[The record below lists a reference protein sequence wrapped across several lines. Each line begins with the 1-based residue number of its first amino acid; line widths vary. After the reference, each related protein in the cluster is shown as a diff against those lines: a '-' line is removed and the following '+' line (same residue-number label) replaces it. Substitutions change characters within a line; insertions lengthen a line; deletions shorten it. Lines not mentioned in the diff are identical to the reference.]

1 MRIDL
6 SCPVEMWHCKM
17 PTAESPSLAMQ
28 IYNLSDM
35 EVNSVQ
41 VCVLCFDQEGEQFAR
56 HVERVQGIE
65 IPARHAYELTLAVEE
80 AISAQDLEIII
91 QKAWFVDGTVWRK
104 GSNPALEYTPSPILQ
119 SDQLRVMQELAGPDA
134 ACFPSDQGAV
144 WVCVCG
150 RANAAKDD
158 ECRRC
163 RRDKHELFTK
173 LNEAAVEKIIITRQN
188 ILEEQ
193 QRLQRQE
200 ARRAAQEAEAREKR
214 RRHLRRIIT
223 TAAILVLVLGGAAYG
238 VYFHGIPYYRYRQAA
253 RALESGQY
261 DSAKEQFLA
270 LDDYQDSQRMAMECD
285 YQAAMSALQG
295 GTYTSLRTAWA
306 GFDALADYQD
316 SAAKAQEARYIYA
329 EKLLAAGSYQ
339 EAIDLYDQVS
349 SYGDAR
355 MKRSQAL
362 YDWASRLMNDGDY
375 EAAREKFLSLGA
387 YQNAEANAREC
398 LYLPAE
404 AALESDPEKAIALFS
419 QLGDYRDSALKLQSA
434 YYAAGNKYYDQQDYD
449 TAASFFLQA
458 GDYSDAYRRAAG
470 CLYTPALNLFNSG
483 DYLAASEMLE
493 KISGFQ
499 DSKEI
504 LARCYYNLGL
514 ALLEEKAYDGARGYF
529 ESAADILPE
538 AEEAR
543 KESIYLPALELLE
556 NGLETDALTLFSS
569 IPGYKDADAYA
580 SRLLY
585 EKSQASLKTED
596 YAAAIQALEQLNS
609 YEDNREELTAAKVSY
624 AQALTDEGNYEG
636 AIEALSGVEGENA
649 EEAMREARYLLAS
662 SLIDQKKYDE
672 AMPILESMQG
682 YADAGTL
689 YALCVYQLAAARAQ
703 EGDLAAASQ
712 MLEGITGYEDA
723 QQLMQEY
730 AYTAASSAAAEG
742 DLVQAALLF
751 TRAGN
756 YQDAKEQAKQSADT
770 YYSTAY
776 EKAKTAMDRKQYGVA
791 VDTLSALTM
800 DFLPEEY
807 KELSSMYDEA
817 RYQYADKLYSDRKPF
832 EALAYYRQ
840 IPGYKDVT
848 TKKLTRLVYRM
859 MGAWR
864 STYSGVEMIFEDDG
878 TCKIDGKS
886 MYYTVGASGAYALS
900 VGDQPTSLA
909 HTYTILSL
917 SENEL
922 NLRNIKTNT
931 VYKMKKAD

>member
-17 PTAESPSLAMQ
+17 PTAESPYLAMQ

-41 VCVLCFDQEGEQFAR
+41 ICVLCFDQEGEQFAR

-80 AISAQDLEIII
+80 AIEAQDLEIII

-104 GSNPALEYTPSPILQ
+104 GSAPSLEYTPSPILQ

-150 RANAAKDD
+150 RANAARDD
-158 ECRRC
+158 QCRRC

-200 ARRAAQEAEAREKR
+200 ARKAAQEKEAREKR
-214 RRHLRRIIT
+214 RRRIRRIIIT
-223 TAAILVLVLGGAAYG
+223 TVILVLVLGGLAYG
-238 VYFHGIPYYRYRQAA
+238 VYFHGIPYYRYRQAT

-261 DSAKEQFLA
+261 DSAKEQFLS
-270 LDDYQDSQRMAMECD
+270 LDDYRDSREMAKECD
-285 YQAAMSALQG
+285 YQAALSALRG
-295 GTYTSLRTAWA
+295 GTYTSLRAAWS
-306 GFDALADYQD
+306 GFDALGDYQD
-316 SAAKAQEARYIYA
+316 SESRAQEARYIYA

-339 EAIDLYDQVS
+339 EAIALYDQVA
-349 SYGDAR
+349 SYSDAR
-355 MKRSQAL
+355 MKRNQAL
-362 YDWASRLMNDGDY
+362 YDWAVQQMNDGDY
-375 EAAREKFLSLGA
+375 ESAREKFLSLGA
-387 YQNAEANAREC
+387 YQSAETNAREC
-398 LYLPAE
+398 LYLPAL
-404 AALESDPEKAIALFS
+404 AAMESEPEKAIELFGS
-419 QLGDYRDSALKLQSA
+419 LGDYRDSALKMQA
-434 YYAAGNKYYDQQDYD
+434 ACYAAGDQYYRQQDYD

-458 GDYSDAYRRAAG
+458 GDYSDAYRRAVG

-483 DYLAASEMLE
+483 DYLAAAEMLE
-493 KISGFQ
+493 KISGYQ

-504 LARCYYNLGL
+504 LAKCYYNLGL
-514 ALLEEKAYDGARGYF
+514 TLLEEKAYDGARGYF

-543 KESIYLPALELLE
+543 KESIYLPALDLLK
-556 NGLETDALTLFSS
+556 NGLEADALTLFSS

-585 EKSQASLKTED
+585 ERSQASLKTED

-609 YEDNREELTAAKVSY
+609 YEDNQEELTAVKVSY
-624 AQALTDEGNYEG
+624 AQALTDEGRYES
-636 AIEALSGVEGENA
+636 AIEALSGLEGENA
-649 EEAMREARYLLAS
+649 EAAMQEARYLLAS
-662 SLIDQKKYDE
+662 SLIEQQKYEE
-672 AMPILESMQG
+672 AMPILESMPG

-689 YALCVYQLAAARAQ
+689 YARCVYQLAMGRAQ
-703 EGDLAAASQ
+703 EGDLAQASQ
-712 MLEGITGYEDA
+712 MLEGIAGYEDA
-723 QQLMQEY
+723 QQRMQEY
-730 AYTAASSAAAEG
+730 AYTAASSALAEG
-742 DLVQAALLF
+742 DLAQASLLF
-751 TRAGN
+751 TRAGA
-756 YQDAKEQAKQSADT
+756 YRDAKEQAQKSADT

-776 EKAKTAMDRKQYGVA
+776 EKAKIAMDRKQYGVA
-791 VDTLSALTM
+791 VDTLAALSM

-807 KELSSMYDEA
+807 ASLRDMYDEA

-832 EALAYYRQ
+832 EALEYYRQ
-840 IPGYKDVT
+840 IPDYKDVT
-848 TKKLTRLVYRM
+848 SKKLARLVYRM
-859 MGAWR
+859 LGAWR
-864 STYSGVEMIFEDDG
+864 SIHTGVEMIFRDDG
-878 TCKIDGKS
+878 TCQIDGKS
-886 MYYTVGASGAYALS
+886 MYYTVGASGAYSLS
-900 VGDQPTSLA
+900 VGDQPSSLS

-917 SENEL
+917 SEDEL
-922 NLRNIKTNT
+922 NLRNIKTRT
-931 VYKMKKAD
+931 VYKMEKAD